1 MDRDMVEKFFL
12 NTRAER
18 LEIERKVV
26 NKEAEAQSFE
36 QNHKREIKYF
46 RQKIKHMEFDQ
57 EESNMEIADL
67 GEKAKSKED
76 EDYRIRKV
84 RMTNLKKHQKTDI
97 RDTEIK
103 QISEIKKSKK
113 ELEAVKKD
121 L

>member
-1 MDRDMVEKFFL
+1 
-12 NTRAER
+12 
-18 LEIERKVV
+18 
-26 NKEAEAQSFE
+26 
-36 QNHKREIKYF
+36 
-46 RQKIKHMEFDQ
+46 
-57 EESNMEIADL
+57 MEIADL